1 MFDKKCLRLGLCTM
15 ACAAVVSF
23 LPGLYL
29 FFQYGIIPTAS
40 EMGSIVSMLIAS
52 FLVG

>member
-23 LPGLYL
+23 LPGLSL
-29 FFQYGIIPTAS
+29 FPVRHHS
-40 EMGSIVSMLIAS
+40 HRL
-52 FLVG
+52 